1 MNEKPVAQ
9 AMFHFIVIS
18 MPFTL
23 FSAFFTIIVY
33 CILVF
38 NFFFF
43 FAPFLYIF
51 SFGRHYFCSSNANID

>member
-43 FAPFLYIF
+43 LHPFCI
-51 SFGRHYFCSSNANID
+51 YFHSDAIISVRQMLI